1 MQRSVKVNLLNLEFK
16 EEAISVLYYV
26 MSMQGMEAVCIVVHL
41 GCVDDDVDGAVEG
54 EQHVVEPGQWSA
66 NQRGVLWSRDQ
77 QPCSHWLPGQRVYPL
92 GPVLDL
98 PERVHLRISDIA
110 RSISMLKGKM

>member
-1 MQRSVKVNLLNLEFK
+1 MQRSEEVNLLNFEHE
-16 EEAISVLYYV
+16 EEAISVSEGCY
-26 MSMQGMEAVCIVVHL
+26 VVHL

-66 NQRGVLWSRDQ
+66 NQRRVLWSRDQ
-77 QPCSHWLPGQRVYPL
+77 QPCSHWLPGQGVYPL

-98 PERVHLRISDIA
+98 PERVHLRRYQILQDQLLW
-110 RSISMLKGKM
+110 RRKM

>member
-1 MQRSVKVNLLNLEFK
+1 MQRSVKVNLLNFEYK
-16 EEAISVLYYV
+16 EEAIFVLYCV
-26 MSMQGMEAVCIVVHL
+26 ISVQWMEAVYVVHL

-66 NQRGVLWSRDQ
+66 NQRRVLWSRDQ

-98 PERVHLRISDIA
+98 PERVHLRRYQILQDQ
-110 RSISMLKGKM
+110 LLW

>member
-1 MQRSVKVNLLNLEFK
+1 MQRSEEVNLTSKLLLKFEH
-16 EEAISVLYYV
+16 EELKRKQYPSVKAVYV
-26 MSMQGMEAVCIVVHL
+26 AHL

-66 NQRGVLWSRDQ
+66 NQRGALWSRDQ

-98 PERVHLRISDIA
+98 PERVHLR
-110 RSISMLKGKM
+110 

>member
-66 NQRGVLWSRDQ
+66 NQRRVLWSRDQ
-77 QPCSHWLPGQRVYPL
+77 QPCSHWLPGQGVYPL

-98 PERVHLRISDIA
+98 PERVHLRRYQILQDQ
-110 RSISMLKGKM
+110 LLW